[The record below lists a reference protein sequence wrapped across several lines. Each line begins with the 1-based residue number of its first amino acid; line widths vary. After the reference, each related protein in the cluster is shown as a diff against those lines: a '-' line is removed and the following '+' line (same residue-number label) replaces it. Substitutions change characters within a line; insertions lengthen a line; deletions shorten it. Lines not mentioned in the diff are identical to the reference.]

1 MRLLLPIIFS
11 IFITASGFSQN
22 EVGDL
27 IPLADVPESV
37 SLKQYADTYAKAVA
51 ASDYDKVAE
60 LTHADI
66 VKMGGGADF
75 IISDLKA
82 EGDNLSSQGFKYVR
96 TEVGTHPEFLTSNT
110 ELQTVV
116 PIKYYLSFQGKD
128 VEAWSNLFACSTDE
142 GVTWTFVNLEKFDD
156 ASLREF
162 VSNVSPE
169 FVFPR

>member
-1 MRLLLPIIFS
+1 MRILLPFLFLV
-11 IFITASGFSQN
+11 FIAATGFSQN

-27 IPLADVPESV
+27 IPLAEVPESIA
-37 SLKQYADTYAKAVA
+37 LKKYADTYATAVA
-51 ASDYDKVAE
+51 TNDYNKVAE

-66 VKMGGGADF
+66 VKMGGGTDF

-82 EGDNLSSQGFKYVR
+82 EGDQLSSQGFTYVS
-96 TEVGTHPEFLTSNT
+96 TEVGSHPEFLTSDT

-116 PIKYYLSFQGKD
+116 PIKYYLNFQGKD
-128 VEAWSNLFACSTDE
+128 VEAWTNLFACSSDE

-162 VSNVSPE
+162 VSNVSAD
-169 FVFPR
+169 FVFPK